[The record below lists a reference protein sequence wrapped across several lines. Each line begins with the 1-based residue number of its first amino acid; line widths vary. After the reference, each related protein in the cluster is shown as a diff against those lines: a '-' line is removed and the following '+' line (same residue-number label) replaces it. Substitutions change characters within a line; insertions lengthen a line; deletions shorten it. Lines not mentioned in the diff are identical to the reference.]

1 MDSIGIILYC
11 QGFILPPPYYYSVR
25 EMALCDLSG
34 KNHVLFAYDPSNTVP
49 SYAKL
54 SNKTKE
60 SVDQAV
66 KDHGIL
72 YEPKYTRRSATDLTH
87 DIDTFL
93 DEFRRAKTPDIGI
106 WAGDEVAK
114 AFLQGLGSTSVLI
127 ECDNLQRLPMGT
139 VIDEDRMRAY
149 EHGECATHFYR
160 APRENE
166 DPDTDHCHRCSL
178 EYACALAALVRKET
192 HFRAHDLLDNLLY
205 QKNLWQT
212 RMEKLLD
219 ATMCC
224 RECNVEMSRE
234 FEKGNGLTWYPDC
247 DTYPCCFLKSI
258 FREGV
263 HDGTDSYWNA
273 SDYHDSTLDTLAV
286 LVPPPTS

>member
-11 QGFILPPPYYYSVR
+11 QGFILPPPYYFSVR
-25 EMALCDLSG
+25 EMALCDLTG
-34 KNHVLFAYDPSNTVP
+34 KNHVLFAYDPSTVP

-54 SNKTKE
+54 DNKTKE

-72 YEPKYTRRSATDLTH
+72 YEPKYSHRSANALTT
-87 DIDTFL
+87 DID
-93 DEFRRAKTPDIGI
+93 EFVAEFGRTKTPDIGV
-106 WAGDEVAK
+106 WAGDEVAR
-114 AFLQGLGSTSVLI
+114 AFLTGLGITPVVI
-127 ECDNLQRLPMGT
+127 ECDDLQQLPMGT
-139 VIDEDRMRAY
+139 VIHEDQMRTY
-149 EHGECATHFYR
+149 EHDDCATHFYR
-160 APRENE
+160 SPRVIE
-166 DPDTDHCHRCSL
+166 DPDTDHGHRCSI

-192 HFRAHDLLDNLLY
+192 HFRAENLLTNLLY

-219 ATMCC
+219 AIMCC
-224 RECNVEMSRE
+224 NECKVDMSTE
-234 FEKGNGLTWYPDC
+234 FEKGNGLAWYPDC
-247 DTYPCCFLKSI
+247 DTHPCCFLKNI

-263 HDGTDSYWNA
+263 HDGSSSYWNA

-286 LVPPPTS
+286 LVPPSTS